1 MVVKRIFF
9 MVLLLTGIL
18 FGQQSYKVVQVGG
31 GVGLV
36 GVDGSVTLPPVT
48 LMFDYITEQN
58 LSFGFVGGRAS
69 TKWTNTI
76 QLLNY
81 STFEYEN
88 YEYGYEYGYTFFA
101 ARGGYHFVNNE
112 KIDVYAGL
120 LLGYV
125 VVSASAIL
133 PENIPENLV
142 PSASTN
148 YMLYGGFGGIRLFLS
163 PNFGLYAEGGYGV
176 SLANG
181 GIVIRF

>member
-58 LSFGFVGGRAS
+58 LSFGFVGGRSS
-69 TKWTNTI
+69 TKWTTKT
-76 QLLNY
+76 LNIY
-81 STFEYEN
+81 NPYNPTEMV
-88 YEYGYEYGYTFFA
+88 EYGYEYGYTFFA

-120 LLGYV
+120 TLGYV
-125 VVSASAIL
+125 VVSASLIL
-133 PENIPENLV
+133 PEGFPESFV
-142 PSASTN
+142 PKATAN
-148 YMLYGGFGGIRLFLS
+148 YALYGGFGGIRLFLS